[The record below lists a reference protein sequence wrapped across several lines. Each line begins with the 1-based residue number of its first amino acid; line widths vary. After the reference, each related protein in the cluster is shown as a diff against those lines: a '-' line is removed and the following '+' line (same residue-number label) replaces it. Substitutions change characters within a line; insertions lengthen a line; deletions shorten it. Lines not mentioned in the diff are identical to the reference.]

1 MTASADA
8 AKRRGRVF
16 LCGFLPV
23 IATAILS
30 IYKPAFFPRL
40 DDSIYD
46 TVMRSGSIDPP
57 GKRVVIVDIDERS
70 LTTMGQWPW
79 RRDVIGRLI
88 TRLRDMGAAVIGM
101 DIIFAETDRLEIREE
116 GLAQA
121 SPDQLLADVLRQGK
135 VILGSAV
142 GMGPAGRDR
151 TDCVVRPSPVAVVH
165 PRGEKDQLPFFQTP

>member
-1 MTASADA
+1 MTAPADA

-57 GKRVVIVDIDERS
+57 GKRVVIVVSYERS

-79 RRDVIGRLI
+79 RREAPGRLTPP
-88 TRLRDMGAAVIGM
+88 TREMGAAVIGM
-101 DIIFAETDRLEIREE
+101 GSIFAETDRLEF
-116 GLAQA
+116 
-121 SPDQLLADVLRQGK
+121 
-135 VILGSAV
+135 
-142 GMGPAGRDR
+142 
-151 TDCVVRPSPVAVVH
+151 RP
-165 PRGEKDQLPFFQTP
+165 

>member
-1 MTASADA
+1 MTPSADP
-8 AKRRGRVF
+8 AKGRGRVF

-46 TVMRSGSIDPP
+46 TVMRSGSIQPP

-70 LTTMGQWPW
+70 LTTLGQWPW

-88 TRLRDMGAAVIGM
+88 TRLRGMGAAAIGM
-101 DIIFAETDRLEIREE
+101 DILFAESDRLEIRD
-116 GLAQA
+116 QYA
-121 SPDQLLADVLRQGK
+121 SRTKPDQVLADVLRGGK
-135 VILGSAV
+135 VILGY
-142 GMGPAGRDR
+142 GLTFDPAGRDR
-151 TDCVVRPSPVAVVH
+151 TS
-165 PRGEKDQLPFFQTP
+165 